1 MLDDDDLIAR
11 SVSRTLRSYWLVVE
25 TTTDAAAALAAAS
38 RETPD
43 VVVSDLHMPYSC
55 GAQFLT
61 SIAAIAPDAMR
72 VLMSADPDFKPKL
85 GTVADARVHC
95 IVPKS
100 ELGSLPDL
108 LIATPTTR

>member
-1 MLDDDDLIAR
+1 MLVLDDDDLIAR

-25 TTTDAAAALAAAS
+25 TTTDAAAAS

-85 GTVADARVHC
+85 GTLAEARVHC